1 MANNICT
8 SLFFAFQ
15 LLRKS
20 LQCSKTN
27 EDESTHI
34 ASTNTTQFTQCKS
47 QTKGKVDQIVSW
59 AQSKSIGEI
68 KVSIDTGKDFKKPKI
83 ELSVAVIGSIFSFVA
98 SVDLEK
104 CLNNKLKFTIAVIL
118 STILSLL
125 FETLLMLFNTF
136 YPAKAA
142 CIYKYI
148 TLPIAT
154 ITNHLPGPLEKTKPH
169 LISFYQDLCRAITS
183 GTLVCILAFWF
194 LMPSTEGSFQLR
206 FKNSILIHIIA
217 TVVLH
222 IVKAISYIWFKSI
235 PLIAN
240 HLKEKTNVCSNGEEP
255 STEATQTI
263 NAPTTV

>member
-1 MANNICT
+1 MKMNLLILLALTLHSLSSAKANQKVLSFVHFI
-8 SLFFAFQ
+8 F
-15 LLRKS
+15 
-20 LQCSKTN
+20 LQIFPF
-27 EDESTHI
+27 HFI
-34 ASTNTTQFTQCKS
+34 V
-47 QTKGKVDQIVSW
+47 GKVDQIVSW
-59 AQSKSIGEI
+59 AQSKSVGEI
-68 KVSIDTGKDFKKPKI
+68 TVSIDTGKDFKKPKI

-125 FETLLMLFNTF
+125 FETLIMLFNTF
-136 YPAKAA
+136 YPDKAA
-142 CIYKYI
+142 CIYKYM

-154 ITNHLPGPLEKTKPH
+154 ITDHLPGPLEKTRPY

-183 GTLVCILAFWF
+183 GTLVWILAFWF

-222 IVKAISYIWFKSI
+222 IVKAISYIWFKGI
-235 PLIAN
+235 ALIAN
-240 HLKEKTNVCSNGEEP
+240 HLKEKTNACSNGEEP
-255 STEATQTI
+255 PTEATQTI

>member
-1 MANNICT
+1 LCLGATLII
-8 SLFFAFQ
+8 Q

-34 ASTNTTQFTQCKS
+34 ASTNTTQFAQCKS

-118 STILSLL
+118 STFLSLL